1 MKTSQQGIEMI
12 KSFEGFRTMPYQDGV
27 GKWTVGYGHMIVSGD
42 GCVVGSPIT
51 MGQATALLA
60 RDLFVAEH
68 DINDNEL
75 SLTQNEF
82 DALVSFVYNVG
93 VGNFQ
98 HSTMLQK
105 LKKGDNA
112 GASNEFPKWDHAPSD
127 HVNSGIL
134 KRRLAEQRCFRG
146 EGYVG

>member
-68 DINDNEL
+68 AINDNEL

-112 GASNEFPKWDHAPSD
+112 GAITRE
-127 HVNSGIL
+127 
-134 KRRLAEQRCFRG
+134 
-146 EGYVG
+146 